1 MNPYLFL
8 LFYQIGKA
16 DNKKSPTSTLEGQMN
31 DSEDD
36 EVDEVMYGIDE
47 SQTSSDGDD

>member
-1 MNPYLFL
+1 
-8 LFYQIGKA
+8 
-16 DNKKSPTSTLEGQMN
+16 MN

-47 SQTSSDGDD
+47 SQTSSDGDDQDFFGERRFIKLKVDWQVL